1 MKQLCVISAPP
12 STYSGYGARSRDFIK
27 AVYELKK
34 DEWEII
40 IIPQRWGNTNWG
52 FLEDNE
58 AEWGWMR
65 KLFVTQNITRQP
77 DVWIQITVPNEF
89 QPVGK
94 VNIGVTA
101 GIETTVCDHSWIEG
115 CNRMNV
121 VFASSKHAKDVFV
134 NSTFD
139 QKDQQGNVIR
149 NIKLEKPVEV
159 LFEGAD
165 LNKYFHIP
173 ENELPKTK
181 LVHSLDQIKDS
192 FNYLFVGHWLQG
204 DMGQDRKDVGMLI
217 KTFLE
222 TFKGKK
228 SKPGLI
234 LKTSTVTACIMD
246 RDEILKRIDAIRNIV
261 GGDDLPNIYL
271 LHGDLEDADMNALYN
286 HPKVKAMV
294 SFTKGEGYGRPLA
307 EFCLSKKPVIVS
319 GWSAPLD
326 FMSPEFSVLLPG
338 QLTQV
343 HPSAVVPN
351 MILAESGWFTVDYKA
366 ASKALQEVYE
376 NYGKYEVMGKRQGH
390 KIKTEFSYDS
400 MVLMLQAYID
410 KHVPKQVQLKLP
422 QLKKIELPKL
432 QKI

>member
-12 STYSGYGARSRDFIK
+12 DTYSGYGARSRDLIK
-27 AVYELKK
+27 ALYELKK

-52 FLEDNE
+52 FLDDNKE
-58 AEWGWMR
+58 EWGWM
-65 KLFVTQNITRQP
+65 KDLYIKANLTRQP
-77 DVWIQITVPNEF
+77 DVWIQVTVPNEF

-101 GIETTVCDHSWIEG
+101 GIETTICDHSWIEG
-115 CNRMNV
+115 CNRMTV
-121 VFASSKHAKDVFV
+121 VFASSKHAKEVFT

-139 QKDQQGNVIR
+139 QKDPQGNVV
-149 NIKLEKPVEV
+149 KKVQLEKPVEV
-159 LFEGAD
+159 LFEGVD
-165 LNKYFHIP
+165 LNKYFYIP
-173 ENELPKTK
+173 SEELQPTE
-181 LVHSLDQIKDS
+181 LVTSIDTVKED

-204 DMGQDRKDVGMLI
+204 DIGQDRKDVGMLI

-228 SKPGLI
+228 NKPGLI
-234 LKTSTVTACIMD
+234 LKTSTVTSCIMD
-246 RDEILKRIDAIRNIV
+246 RDELLKRIDVIREAV
-261 GGDDLPNIYL
+261 GDDLPSVYL
-271 LHGDLEDADMNALYN
+271 LHGDLEDSDMNALYN

-307 EFCLSKKPVIVS
+307 EFCVSKKPVIVS

-326 FMSPEFSVLLPG
+326 FMNPEFAVLLPG
-338 QLTQV
+338 QITQL
-343 HPSAVVPN
+343 HPSAVVQN
-351 MILAESGWFTVDYKA
+351 MLLPESGWFTVDYKA
-366 ASKALQEVYE
+366 ASKLLQDVYD
-376 NYGKYEVMGKRQGH
+376 NYSKYETMGKRQGH
-390 KIKTEFSYDS
+390 KIKSEFSYDN
-400 MVLMLQAYID
+400 MMLVLQTYFD
-410 KHVPKQVQLKLP
+410 KYVPKQVALKLP